1 MRKTK
6 TNDMKEEIKIHFYI
20 TTKTG
25 KQYECVME
33 IDDENIDV
41 LKALAIAIDKGGS
54 LVFDVLD
61 YSKQKGFDC
70 ETKKVLIMLDSIE
83 SIEL

>member
-1 MRKTK
+1 MNK
-6 TNDMKEEIKIHFYI
+6 EIKIHFYI

-25 KQYECVME
+25 KQYDCIME
-33 IDDENIDV
+33 IENENIDV
-41 LKALAIAIDKGGS
+41 LKVLAIAIDKGGS

-61 YSKQKGFDC
+61 YSEGMGNG
-70 ETKKVLIMLDSIE
+70 TKKVLIMLDSIE